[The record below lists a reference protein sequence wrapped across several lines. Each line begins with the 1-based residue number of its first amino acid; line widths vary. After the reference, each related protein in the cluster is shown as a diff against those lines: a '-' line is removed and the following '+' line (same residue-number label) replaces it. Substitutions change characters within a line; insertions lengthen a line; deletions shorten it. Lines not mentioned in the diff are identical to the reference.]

1 MKRGFR
7 DGGVLLHSGKQHENE
22 ITPERAAGDV
32 QAVHR
37 EKKYSLQGQGC
48 SVTDHPEGVW
58 ISSRL
63 LEDFKNQNPTFQ
75 GRAREDAEISVKEGR
90 CSGESKVGQ
99 LGG

>member
-7 DGGVLLHSGKQHENE
+7 DGGAFLHIGNQCENE
-22 ITPERAAGDV
+22 KTPERAGGEV

-58 ISSRL
+58 ISARI

-75 GRAREDAEISVKEGR
+75 ERSIEDGEISVKEGR
-90 CSGESKVGQ
+90 CLSDSKMRQ

>member
-7 DGGVLLHSGKQHENE
+7 DGGAFLHIGNQCENE
-22 ITPERAAGDV
+22 ITPERAGGEV

-58 ISSRL
+58 ISARL
-63 LEDFKNQNPTFQ
+63 LEDSKNQDPTFQ
-75 GRAREDAEISVKEGR
+75 GRAREDGEISVKEGR